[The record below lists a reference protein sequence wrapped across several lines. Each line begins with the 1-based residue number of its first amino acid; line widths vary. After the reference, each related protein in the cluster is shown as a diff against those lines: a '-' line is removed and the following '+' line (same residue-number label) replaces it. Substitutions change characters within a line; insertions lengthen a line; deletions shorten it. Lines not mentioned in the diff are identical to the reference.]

1 MRVKIPHAKG
11 DVRVLQ
17 RIQRALSPLSGIKR
31 VQINPSTGSVLV
43 EYPQEQHTDFERFLS
58 QHGTKTGLFALR
70 PPELTETDD
79 IADKIAA
86 EAEFL
91 AEHSAVARALVNL
104 VKHLNERI
112 RVATDN
118 QLDLKVLLPL
128 GLAVY
133 TFVEVGSEA
142 VTPLWVTLGIF
153 SFNSFVALH
162 QLHPGAGARADSAA
176 DVSAGPAT
184 AKRRATRGRIPPQHA
199 SRL

>member
-1 MRVKIPHAKG
+1 M
-11 DVRVLQ
+11 RVLQ
-17 RIQRALSPLSGIKR
+17 RIQQALSPLSGIKR

-43 EYPQEQHTDFERFLS
+43 EYPQEQRTDFERFLS

-70 PPELTETDD
+70 PPELTQADD

-91 AEHSAVARALVNL
+91 AAHSDVARVLVNF
-104 VKHLNERI
+104 VKHLNEKI

-118 QLDLKVLLPL
+118 QVDLKVLLPL

-133 TFVEVGSEA
+133 TFVEAGSEA

-162 QLHPGAGARADSAA
+162 QPHP
-176 DVSAGPAT
+176 SAGTRMDSIANASAEPASE
-184 AKRRATRGRIPPQHA
+184 KSRATSGRLPRQQA